1 MSVATKIADDFPF
14 PTFPQFPSIFP
25 HRPLARL
32 SWPISGNCCSHKHT
46 LSHYHHGVGGPG
58 RDADR
63 RKKTGCRRRNV
74 IKEHL
79 AAEDRKRIRRPSE
92 SSCKGP
98 GAATHTHTLHNT
110 AYCSTLTHTHSLAEM
125 PAEERRLVAEEGS
138 YSKNT
143 WMQKIARRI
152 GWKRRAPV
160 AGPFQLSRSCCTTGF
175 GRWIL
180 AEKTG
185 EEDRKRIVRW
195 RPMLAATFVQDNY
208 TKVSGV

>member
-1 MSVATKIADDFPF
+1 MGWVGLVEMPTEERRLVAEEGTLSKNTWPQKIARGFGD
-14 PTFPQFPSIFP
+14 
-25 HRPLARL
+25 HRRAP
-32 SWPISGNCCSHKHT
+32 
-46 LSHYHHGVGGPG
+46 V
-58 RDADR
+58 
-63 RKKTGCRRRNV
+63 
-74 IKEHL
+74 
-79 AAEDRKRIRRPSE
+79 
-92 SSCKGP
+92 KGP
-98 GAATHTHTLHNT
+98 VPPHTHTLHNT

-175 GRWIL
+175 GRRIL

-185 EEDRKRIVRW
+185 EEDRKRIIRW